1 MYLSSS
7 KCPHGFG
14 SSIQEAEVTLP
25 VFLLVTSPSLLGDH
39 HTLGRVAQLL
49 PSPGHSRARRAVLA
63 TVGLAVLVYQIKPPL
78 TSTSL
83 LFSLFLHMELP
94 IAGHLLGGDY
104 GNLVEGHIGRA
115 AGGQSLTGSL
125 ISSLTLRSPPAQFIS
140 WLCQAQF

>member
-25 VFLLVTSPSLLGDH
+25 VFLLVTSPSLPGDH

-83 LFSLFLHMELP
+83 LFSLFLHMELLP
-94 IAGHLLGGDY
+94 LPAISRAGIMEIWWRGIL
-104 GNLVEGHIGRA
+104 
-115 AGGQSLTGSL
+115 AGLQVA
-125 ISSLTLRSPPAQFIS
+125 SP
-140 WLCQAQF
+140 